1 MKNKANKPVF
11 NSDSLETAREAL
23 GGTIA
28 RLTGTREQLETPV
41 PNLFLYRRT
50 AVTEPHSAMYEPCV
64 CVVAQ
69 GAKRVILG
77 EDAFVYDAQ
86 HFLITSVDL
95 PAMVQIYKATA
106 EKPCL
111 GIVLKL
117 DLREVSQLMVDS
129 KLPPPRE
136 QRPGRGMATGEV
148 TLPLFTAFQRLL
160 DLIDEPKDIP
170 VLAPIIQR
178 EILYRLLVS
187 DQGARLRQ
195 IASAGSQGN
204 QIAQA
209 INWLKGN
216 YSKPLRIDD
225 LAAQVYMSPSTFHHH
240 FRELTAKSPLQYQK
254 WLRLNEARRL
264 MLAEQFDAATAAMQV
279 GYESPSQFSREYSRQ
294 FGQAPLRDINQLRQV
309 PAGRQAQP

>member
-1 MKNKANKPVF
+1 MKSNITRPVF
-11 NSDSLETAREAL
+11 KENDIEASRETL
-23 GGTIA
+23 GSTIA
-28 RLTGTREQLETPV
+28 RLSGKNEHLETAIHG
-41 PNLFLYRRT
+41 LSLYRRT
-50 AVTEPHSAMYEPCV
+50 KVTEPYSAMYEPCV

-77 EDAFVYDAQ
+77 GDAYVYDAQ
-86 HFLITSVDL
+86 HFLLTSMNL
-95 PAMVQIYKATA
+95 PTVVQIAKASEA
-106 EKPCL
+106 RPCL

-117 DLREVSQLMVDS
+117 NLREVAQMMVDS
-129 KLPPPRE
+129 SLPPPRE
-136 QRPGRGMATGEV
+136 QLPGRAMATGQI
-148 TLPLFTAFQRLL
+148 TLPLLTAFQRLL
-160 DLIDEPKDIP
+160 DLLSEPKDIP
-170 VLAPIIQR
+170 ILAPIVQR

-187 DQGARLRQ
+187 DQGVRLRQ

-209 INWLKGN
+209 IDWLKGN

-264 MLAEQFDAATAAMQV
+264 MLTERLDATGAAIQV
-279 GYESPSQFSREYSRQ
+279 GYESPTQFSREYSRL
-294 FGQAPLRDINQLRQV
+294 FGAPPLRDIKNLRQL
-309 PAGRQAQP
+309 PAEVS